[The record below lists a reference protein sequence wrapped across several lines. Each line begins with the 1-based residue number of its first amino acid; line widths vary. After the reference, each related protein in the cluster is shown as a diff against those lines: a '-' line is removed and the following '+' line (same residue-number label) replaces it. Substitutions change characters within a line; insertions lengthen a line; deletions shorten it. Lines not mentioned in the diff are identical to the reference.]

1 MSLKYFTNFYKGN
14 VTDSIAINPEYVIS
28 VYESEAVTEDEET
41 KVVTNIYSAGTNF
54 QVEDSYL
61 DVVARLNERD

>member
-14 VTDSIAINPEYVIS
+14 YTDTLAINPEYVIS
-28 VYESEAVTEDEET
+28 VYESEVSTGDKKT
-41 KVVTNIYSAGTNF
+41 KVVTNIFSAGTNF